1 MQILKKQIKIEN
13 FLKQKIVKTENT
25 RPITALTAVHRRV
38 HRTGET
44 KCHLKN
50 TDKKDDDDGI
60 VQD

>member
-38 HRTGET
+38 HRTGKT
-44 KCHLKN
+44 KCHYEMSFEKYRQ
-50 TDKKDDDDGI
+50 KG
-60 VQD
+60 